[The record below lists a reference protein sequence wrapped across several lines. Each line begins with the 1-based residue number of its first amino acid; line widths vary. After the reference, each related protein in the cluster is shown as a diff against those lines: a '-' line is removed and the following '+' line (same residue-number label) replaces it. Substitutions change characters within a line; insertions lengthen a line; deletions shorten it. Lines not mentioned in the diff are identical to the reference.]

1 MSLRIAYCI
10 PGLYIPGGMERVL
23 TQKANYLAEKGYEVH
38 IIVTDGKG
46 QEPYFPLHPSIQ
58 LHQLGIS
65 FEELYGCSFFAKF
78 LRYRKKMR
86 LLPKKLNECLC
97 AISPDIT
104 VSLLRRDI
112 NVINKMTDGSIKMGE
127 LHINRLNYRTFSV
140 KWLPDFL
147 CKWIENYWMSLLIK
161 ELKKLAQFV
170 VLTKEDAEMWP
181 EITNV
186 KTIPNPVSFFPK
198 QVATDKQKQVIAVGR
213 YFEEKGFDR
222 LISAWSFVN
231 KSHPDWQLKIFGDGF
246 LRKQLKNQIDTLN
259 LSDSCILEY
268 PVKDIESKYQESSLF
283 VMTSHFEGFGLAII
297 EAMSCG
303 LPVVSFAC
311 NFGPIALVDH
321 NLNGYLVQNG
331 DIKQLADK
339 ICLLIDNEDMRLEMG
354 RQARLKAENYRIEHI
369 GKQWE
374 NLFAEVIKENRE

>member
-65 FEELYGCSFFAKF
+65 FEELYGCSFLVKF
-78 LRYRKKMR
+78 LRYRNKMR
-86 LLPKKLNECLC
+86 QLPKKLNECLC

-127 LHINRLNYRTFSV
+127 LHVNRLNYRDFSV
-140 KWLPDFL
+140 KWLPNFI
-147 CKWIENYWMSLLIK
+147 CKWIEKYWISSLIK
-161 ELKKLAQFV
+161 ELNKLARFV
-170 VLTKEDAEMWP
+170 VLTHEDAEKWP
-181 EITNV
+181 EVSNLQVIS
-186 KTIPNPVSFFPK
+186 NPVAFFPELVSVK
-198 QVATDKQKQVIAVGR
+198 KHKQVIAVGR
-213 YFEEKGFDR
+213 LFEQKGFDL
-222 LISAWSFVN
+222 LISAWAIVN
-231 KSHPDWQLKIFGDGF
+231 QKYPDWVLKIYGDGY
-246 LRKQLKNQIDTLN
+246 LRHQLQNQIDNLN
-259 LSDSCILEY
+259 LSKSCILEY
-268 PVKDIESKYQESSLF
+268 PIKNIESKYQESSIF
-283 VMTSHFEGFGLAII
+283 VLSSRFEGFVLVLV

-303 LPVVSFAC
+303 VPVVSFAC
-311 NFGPIALVDH
+311 PCGPRDVISNGVDGCLVP
-321 NLNGYLVQNG
+321 NG

-339 ICLLIDNEDMRLEMG
+339 ICLLIENEDMRLEMG

>member
-1 MSLRIAYCI
+1 
-10 PGLYIPGGMERVL
+10 
-23 TQKANYLAEKGYEVH
+23 
-38 IIVTDGKG
+38 
-46 QEPYFPLHPSIQ
+46 
-58 LHQLGIS
+58 
-65 FEELYGCSFFAKF
+65 
-78 LRYRKKMR
+78 
-86 LLPKKLNECLC
+86 
-97 AISPDIT
+97 
-104 VSLLRRDI
+104 
-112 NVINKMTDGSIKMGE
+112 
-127 LHINRLNYRTFSV
+127 
-140 KWLPDFL
+140 
-147 CKWIENYWMSLLIK
+147 
-161 ELKKLAQFV
+161 
-170 VLTKEDAEMWP
+170 
-181 EITNV
+181 
-186 KTIPNPVSFFPK
+186 
-198 QVATDKQKQVIAVGR
+198 
-213 YFEEKGFDR
+213 
-222 LISAWSFVN
+222 
-231 KSHPDWQLKIFGDGF
+231 
-246 LRKQLKNQIDTLN
+246 
-259 LSDSCILEY
+259 LEY